1 MKMIWK
7 QNKKI
12 TLGITLTTVLITAT
26 LCGCIGGDNKRNTST
41 LVIEGSTTA
50 FPIVQAA
57 AEAYMNSHDNVD
69 IQVSPTGSGN
79 GISGVG
85 RGKDDVGMSSRE
97 ATSQELTTYQNLN
110 KTTIAIDAIA
120 IIVNPSNPVNN
131 LTLEELRGIYNG
143 TIKNWDYFGVSGWSG
158 AIVVVG
164 RDSASGTREYFTNEI
179 MKKEAYVSGM
189 IEESANAGVQ
199 QDIIKGQKSI
209 GYVGLGYLNNQVK
222 AIALKNTQG
231 NYITPSVQ
239 TVKDQTY
246 PIWRYLYL
254 YTNGAP
260 TGLAKD
266 FIDFILSSAGQQ
278 IVEEQGFVRL

>member
-1 MKMIWK
+1 MKMNWK
-7 QNKKI
+7 KNKKL

-26 LCGCIGGDNKRNTST
+26 LCGCIGGDNKGNTST

-57 AEAYMNSHDNVD
+57 AEAYMNSHDTVD

-85 RGKDDVGMSSRE
+85 GGKDDIGMSSRE
-97 ATSQELTTYQNLN
+97 ATAQELTTYPNLA
-110 KTTIAIDAIA
+110 KTTIAIDAIS
-120 IIVNPSNPVNN
+120 IIVNPNNPVNN

-143 TIKNWDYFGVSGWSG
+143 TIKNWDYFGWSG
-158 AIVVVG
+158 PIVVVG
-164 RDSASGTREYFTNEI
+164 RDSASGTRDYFTSAV
-179 MKKEAYVSGM
+179 MKGEAYVAGM
-189 IEESANAGVQ
+189 IEESANTGVQ
-199 QDIIKGQKSI
+199 TDVINGQKSI
-209 GYVGLGYLNNQVK
+209 GYVGLGYITHVK
-222 AIALKNTQG
+222 AIAIKNTQG

-239 TVKDQTY
+239 TVKDNTY

-254 YTNGAP
+254 YTNGVP

-266 FIDFILSSAGQQ
+266 FIDFILSPAGQQ